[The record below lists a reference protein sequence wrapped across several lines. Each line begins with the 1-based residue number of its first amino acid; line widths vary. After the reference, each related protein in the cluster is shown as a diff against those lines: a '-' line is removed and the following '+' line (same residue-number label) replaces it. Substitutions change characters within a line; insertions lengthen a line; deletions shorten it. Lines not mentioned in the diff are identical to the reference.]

1 MNEQLDRIEAELAEV
16 KALVNEQAKTISE
29 LSELLKKVPEAMEAL
44 GSNPMFKPFAKMLG
58 L

>member
-1 MNEQLDRIEAELAEV
+1 MNELDKVQAELAEI
-16 KALVNEQAKTISE
+16 KELLIEQHKVINE
-29 LSELLKKVPEAMEAL
+29 LSELLKKIPEAMEAL